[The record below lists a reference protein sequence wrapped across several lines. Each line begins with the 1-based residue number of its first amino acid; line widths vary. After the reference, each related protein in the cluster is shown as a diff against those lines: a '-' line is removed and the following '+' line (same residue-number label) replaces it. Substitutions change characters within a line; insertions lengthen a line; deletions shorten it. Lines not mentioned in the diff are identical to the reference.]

1 MDELPLGNLLI
12 VILVSYLL
20 GSIPTAYIIA
30 KINRVDIFK
39 VGSGNMGATNVSRAI
54 SIPAGALVWF
64 IDSCKGV
71 CAILIGRTLIATE
84 PSLGMAVAAVFAIVG
99 HNWSLFVLL
108 LIGSIRGGKGAATAF
123 GTLLMLA
130 PAPVVAV
137 SFFLCSATVVLTRY
151 ISLGVLVLFGSAL
164 PWLLLLS
171 AEGKLPMSYTLY
183 AITTALL
190 ILYRFRENIQKL
202 ASGTERRLGE
212 RA

>member
-171 AEGKLPMSYTLY
+171 AEGKLPLSYTLY